1 MPAVVLSQPQAD
13 LMPTAGSSSR
23 WLAGLWPQGYS
34 QWQTLHPAE
43 ADAQRVALT
52 QASFANRIL
61 TPLTSFLALE
71 NEAQKTAL
79 LRKQAQTLA
88 ANASLDAQ
96 EEPAEP
102 PTAVPL
108 NDGAV

>member
-1 MPAVVLSQPQAD
+1 MAFI
-13 LMPTAGSSSR
+13 
-23 WLAGLWPQGYS
+23 
-34 QWQTLHPAE
+34 
-43 ADAQRVALT
+43 

-71 NEAQKTAL
+71 NEAQKAAL

-88 ANASLDAQ
+88 VNASLDAQ
-96 EEPAEP
+96 EKPAEP

-108 NDGAV
+108 DDGAVWLLLFGLGMGVWALGRQR